1 MGVYAIDMAHG
12 AAKNPVRGW
21 KEEMV
26 MMAHQAGPMNHT
38 KTPPWFVRWFI
49 VHAGLDIRPI
59 PLELL
64 MLAEQF
70 RDERANEP
78 LGCFGVI
85 DRGGIA

>member
-1 MGVYAIDMAHG
+1 MA
-12 AAKNPVRGW
+12 AVIKCL
-21 KEEMV
+21 E
-26 MMAHQAGPMNHT
+26 
-38 KTPPWFVRWFI
+38 FI

-59 PLELL
+59 SLVRL

-78 LGCFGVI
+78 CGCWGVI